1 MDNKLNII
9 NGKIIQQYLI
19 NRNMSETEFDE
30 FITGDG
36 FFEGIGD
43 LDISYNYDQLIS
55 SAIKLLNTNSYD
67 LEIIQTLLI
76 SCAIDEE
83 TGYAL
88 DAILTEMNRPAL
100 YNLIICGIFHSW
112 PRIRCCFYQNIKDID
127 VINCNIIL
135 YNLLLDEQNAYALR
149 IGLIALSEL
158 NLFLAKKIA
167 FKHENHLDPYL
178 RNICIELSNRQF

>member
-88 DAILTEMNRPAL
+88 DA
-100 YNLIICGIFHSW
+100 
-112 PRIRCCFYQNIKDID
+112 
-127 VINCNIIL
+127 
-135 YNLLLDEQNAYALR
+135 
-149 IGLIALSEL
+149 
-158 NLFLAKKIA
+158 
-167 FKHENHLDPYL
+167 
-178 RNICIELSNRQF
+178 